1 MEHWKLDM
9 KVRWITKLEDV
20 YLILVVK
27 GSALYPD
34 FRLRTRNSGIL
45 SAADS
50 SRIDIGL
57 FL

>member
-1 MEHWKLDM
+1 M

-45 SAADS
+45 LAADS
-50 SRIDIGL
+50 SGTEIRL